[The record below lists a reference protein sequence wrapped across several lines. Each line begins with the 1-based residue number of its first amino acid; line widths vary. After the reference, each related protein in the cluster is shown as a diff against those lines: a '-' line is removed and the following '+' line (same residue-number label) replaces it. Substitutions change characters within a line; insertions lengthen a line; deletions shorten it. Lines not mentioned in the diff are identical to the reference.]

1 MHMFCAAKTRWRW
14 ANFVVV
20 SVIVLSATF
29 AVVPAQKAQA
39 VAQLVQVKT
48 AAARAKTISATLSPA
63 AKPNHLLVVVCAA
76 QVVTPFTTPAGFTI
90 AKTELAT
97 APVQAMYYKVAT
109 GGETTVACAGGNN
122 TNRSIQ
128 VYEYAGTARTS
139 PLEAVNAVTSTGNS
153 ANASSGSVTT
163 TSANTLLVA
172 GLVMSTGGAG
182 FSTWSNTF
190 TERADFTSTA
200 RFGGADR
207 YPSAAGT
214 YSTVGTNSVAS
225 AWRGQIAAFKL
236 LPIGL
241 SADIVDAGNVSI
253 TSPSVVFANR
263 AFDFACQTTTA
274 TLGITAQQLRVVN
287 TTSTAAW
294 TLGIAATSGAT
305 ATWSNGGTKLY
316 DYNDPTG
323 AGCNDGGDADG
334 VAGQLSVNPASA
346 VITPDSSCSNNG
358 VSLGVNTT
366 FSEGITDSV
375 PLLSGSASSEIN
387 CMWNVTGIGLS
398 QTIPAEQSESSY
410 SLGLTLTLAAN

>member
-14 ANFVVV
+14 VNFVVAG
-20 SVIVLSATF
+20 VIVLSATL
-29 AVVPAQKAQA
+29 AVVPVQKAQA

-48 AAARAKTISATLSPA
+48 AAARAKTISVTLSPV
-63 AKPNHLLVVVCAA
+63 AKPNHLLVVICAA
-76 QVVTPFTTPAGFTI
+76 STVTPFTTPAGFTV
-90 AKTELAT
+90 AKSELAT

-122 TNRSIQ
+122 TNRGIQ
-128 VYEYAGTARTS
+128 VYEYAGTARTN

-172 GLVMSTGGAG
+172 GLVMVTSGTG
-182 FSTWSNTF
+182 FSSWSNAF
-190 TERADFTSTA
+190 AEQADFTRTA

-207 YPSAAGT
+207 YATTAGT
-214 YSTVGTNSVAS
+214 YSTIGANSAAS

-241 SADIVDAGNVSI
+241 SADIVDVSNVSI
-253 TSPSVVFANR
+253 ASPGVLFANKT
-263 AFDFACQTTTA
+263 FDFACQTTTA

-294 TLGIAATSGAT
+294 TLGIAATNGAT
-305 ATWSNGGTKLY
+305 ATWSNGGTKTY
-316 DYNDPTG
+316 DFNDPTG
-323 AGCNDGGDADG
+323 VGCNDGGDADG

-346 VITPDSSCSNNG
+346 VVTPDSSCSNNG